1 MAQVLNLSLPH
12 KPPLSLLSPA
22 TSNNSSHPRNFD
34 ALAAQLRY
42 KSRFSCLFNNNR
54 KQNCLKLN
62 LLASDLTSVL
72 SFSWYEWQE
81 QAKKA
86 LESALGGNKEK
97 FEKWNQEI
105 KKREEVGGGGG
116 AGGGGW
122 FGWGG
127 RFGWS
132 HGDNFWQE
140 AQQTILTLLGIVLLY
155 LVVAKGD
162 LLLAVIFNPL
172 LSALRAPRDA
182 FTCTMSRLTRKFYPA
197 SDAKLADA
205 PMEPASS
212 GAKSRVMKKW
222 GSD

>member
-1 MAQVLNLSLPH
+1 M
-12 KPPLSLLSPA
+12 
-22 TSNNSSHPRNFD
+22 
-34 ALAAQLRY
+34 
-42 KSRFSCLFNNNR
+42 
-54 KQNCLKLN
+54 QNCLKLN
-62 LLASDLTSVL
+62 LLASDLTSFL
-72 SFSWYEWQE
+72 SFSWYEWHE

-140 AQQTILTLLGIVLLY
+140 AQQTILTLLGIIVLVRNSLYSGDGLIISWVSRSPGSAGAY
-155 LVVAKGD
+155 LVLHVCCST
-162 LLLAVIFNPL
+162 L
-172 LSALRAPRDA
+172 
-182 FTCTMSRLTRKFYPA
+182 
-197 SDAKLADA
+197 
-205 PMEPASS
+205 
-212 GAKSRVMKKW
+212 
-222 GSD
+222 